1 MKRQQF
7 LKELRKRAK
16 ARHLDMAVDTKLGKG
31 SHIRVTVGGSK
42 TTIKDG
48 DLSPAY
54 MKLVRKQ
61 LGLEEE
67 D

>member
-7 LKELRKRAK
+7 LKELRRRAK
-16 ARHLDMAVDTKLGKG
+16 ARDLGMAVDTKLGKG
-31 SHIRVTVGGSK
+31 SHMRVTVGGKK

-48 DLSPAY
+48 DLSPNY
-54 MKLVRKQ
+54 MRLIKKQ

-67 D
+67 

>member
-16 ARHLDMAVDTKLGKG
+16 ARDLDMAVDTKLGKG
-31 SHIRVTVGGSK
+31 SHIRVTISGKK

-48 DLSPAY
+48 DLSPTY
-54 MKLVRKQ
+54 MRLIKKQ

-67 D
+67 